1 MNRQVGLEFRWK
13 EQQITAS
20 ASLSTYA
27 TPATMELKCIA
38 INRRKYGPAL
48 QTAKLAM
55 TSESLDLHRAL
66 SQAPPSRLECCGTE
80 YI

>member
-27 TPATMELKCIA
+27 TPATMELNCIA
-38 INRRKYGPAL
+38 IKPEKVWPRAADG
-48 QTAKLAM
+48 KLAM
-55 TSESLDLHRAL
+55 TSESLDLHRVL
-66 SQAPPSRLECCGTE
+66 SEAPPGTE
-80 YI
+80 LDSGPRDL